1 MEKNFIKKDDLEEI
15 ISDLTNAV
23 LKNATKIAMTLD
35 VVRYSTEDNLIVKI
49 QRRSDWKTVK
59 TMEYVIID
67 NVDDCYD
74 VVGSTVNEVLS
85 MMDDNESVE
94 VEAASV

>member
-1 MEKNFIKKDDLEEI
+1 MEKYFITKESLPEI
-15 ISDLTNAV
+15 ISDLTDAI

-67 NVDDCYD
+67 NVEDCFD
-74 VVGSTVNEVLS
+74 VVESTINEALSVLDNKES
-85 MMDDNESVE
+85 DDVQ
-94 VEAASV
+94 AAV